1 MADRRAE
8 VLAELAVIRD
18 QLAEHNAEVAE
29 LYRQRLA
36 LWHEAR
42 EAMDPP
48 VLQRLLADA
57 SGVGE
62 VAVIAGLRKKREQEA
77 RSA

>member
-8 VLAELAVIRD
+8 VLAELVVIRD
-18 QLAEHNAEVAE
+18 KLAEHNQVVAD
-29 LYRQRLA
+29 LYARRLR
-36 LWHEAR
+36 LWAEAR
-42 EAMDPP
+42 EEMDPP
-48 VLQRLLADA
+48 MLQRLLADA

-77 RSA
+77 ATA